1 MYEYIVTAFK
11 VIVGVITNDRLAIA
25 AAIAL
30 GIMLLWITFSLI
42 FSFQA
47 RFASGVRKINNYVSR
62 NGISGNAK
70 AGLDKLISKMPSE
83 FQRGYKT
90 FERNPKSL
98 PSENIKRFESLDME
112 LSGGVFNQNKSVLK
126 TYMNFVFA
134 ALLIFSFAILQ
145 DATLTGYLIAE
156 AFITPAIFLLVS
168 KVIYYIYTAIRQNQY
183 RTAVED
189 FSEML
194 DNLDQAAIVLNGE
207 TGVVANV
214 VEPAVENVE
223 SNVKPVEEPQYIPVA
238 EPVKAEQYIPVVEPI
253 TDWKEELDS
262 EPQNEEKLAA
272 SAIEE
277 VAEEDIV
284 KVTEEIMPEVTKE
297 DIARA
302 TEEFYEEDPKEELG
316 VIESQD
322 VQDEIEEPI
331 NETQNYDSDLDEIS
345 AIQEYKAFVARAEQ
359 DAESG
364 ANEEETIEETIEEP
378 IEESDVE
385 INDDIAVES
394 KEQEV
399 VEEKTGIIDN
409 FKPDFSSLLEEEEQ
423 VEVKRGR
430 GRPRKEVREDGEF
443 VIKNDKEFEEAL
455 VRAEKLMRK
464 NEEPLSASQTKR
476 IEKQIKELVDAMTK
490 YKEGK

>member
-134 ALLIFSFAILQ
+134 ALLLFSFAILQ

-194 DNLDQAAIVLNGE
+194 DNLDQAAIALNGE

-214 VEPAVENVE
+214 VEPALENVE
-223 SNVKPVEEPQYIPVA
+223 SNVKPVEEPQNIPVA

-284 KVTEEIMPEVTKE
+284 KVTEE
-297 DIARA
+297 DIARV
-302 TEEFYEEDPKEELG
+302 TEEFYEEDPKEELA

-322 VQDEIEEPI
+322 VQEEIEEPI

-364 ANEEETIEETIEEP
+364 ANEEETIEESIEEP

-385 INDDIAVES
+385 IYSIACKVY
-394 KEQEV
+394 V
-399 VEEKTGIIDN
+399 LWI
-409 FKPDFSSLLEEEEQ
+409 
-423 VEVKRGR
+423 
-430 GRPRKEVREDGEF
+430 
-443 VIKNDKEFEEAL
+443 
-455 VRAEKLMRK
+455 
-464 NEEPLSASQTKR
+464 
-476 IEKQIKELVDAMTK
+476 
-490 YKEGK
+490 